1 MSLWTAHTADDT
13 ATGPYPRE
21 TTSNSGVVSL
31 QPSVISDGSAGA
43 AGSQHL
49 NPIRPV
55 RRRCLTRP
63 PLGLR
68 TRPGRLT
75 RGQQLRPA
83 GHQEGQSKA
92 WQDYGQSKRIPIRRL
107 ISALSAYRRS
117 GEDELI
123 CISKHR
129 SVPLVTAVAAACCMC
144 LSVKELTGAAE
155 LVFASMLR
163 QAWRS
168 F

>member
-1 MSLWTAHTADDT
+1 MDGAHCRRYRDWTVPKGDDQQLRSCFPSAVSDFRWLSWSRWL
-13 ATGPYPRE
+13 ATP
-21 TTSNSGVVSL
+21 
-31 QPSVISDGSAGA
+31 Q
-43 AGSQHL
+43 
-49 NPIRPV
+49 PIRPV